1 LTGYVR
7 KHQAPVRVCLPGQ
20 DPIDGI
26 LSLAPD
32 SPYHAGPQ
40 TILELLNSQVRAI
53 PFVLQSSTDVLL
65 LTRDNIDWAV
75 AGSGVESSLML
86 SPPLAVTREE
96 NVLVT
101 FSDGRAI
108 DGLIQIELPEGMN
121 RVSDFLNGPQDFFP
135 LRTRIGTV
143 FINKARVRDTRVN
156 TTAGTPRRSD

>member
-1 LTGYVR
+1 M
-7 KHQAPVRVCLPGQ
+7 
-20 DPIDGI
+20 
-26 LSLAPD
+26 
-32 SPYHAGPQ
+32 
-40 TILELLNSQVRAI
+40 
-53 PFVLQSSTDVLL
+53 LQSSTDVLL